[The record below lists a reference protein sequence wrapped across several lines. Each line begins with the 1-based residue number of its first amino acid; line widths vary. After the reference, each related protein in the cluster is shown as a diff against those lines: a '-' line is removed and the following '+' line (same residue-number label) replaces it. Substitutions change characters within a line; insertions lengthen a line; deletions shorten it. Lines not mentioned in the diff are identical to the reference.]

1 MKNCGDSSSGSESA
15 PSDDN
20 LQPEEIIKI
29 IPVIDKKTKKDLELK
44 KQKQQPPQKS
54 KDAKSPIKKSDSRAN
69 LHEKKKLGE
78 KSLARLPIIDFDPKR
93 GERPTPIKEEETK
106 KKPKPEMVDAWTQT
120 DRSDYAIIKSR
131 LKSLNRDFSQ
141 LKGAGLYQA
150 MMQK

>member
-29 IPVIDKKTKKDLELK
+29 IPVIDKKTRKDLELK
-44 KQKQQPPQKS
+44 KQNMQQPTPPPLKS
-54 KDAKSPIKKSDSRAN
+54 KGPIKKSESRAN
-69 LHEKKKLGE
+69 LQEKKKPGE
-78 KSLARLPIIDFDPKR
+78 KSLARFPIIDFDPKR
-93 GERPTPIKEEETK
+93 GEPPNPIKEEETK

-120 DRSDYAIIKSR
+120 ERSDYAIIKSR

-141 LKGAGLYQA
+141 LKGAGLY
-150 MMQK
+150 